1 MLLAQQVVA
10 QRGRVVRRGARGG
23 RAAVKGRDGGEDVK
37 RALRHR
43 AAHAGHASQP
53 ADHVVAL
60 APEVCGGGLRKGA
73 VRVRD
78 GGDARVLCDRGGAGR
93 VVALHLCHR
102 LDGALRAADVAEPEA
117 RHRRPL
123 GEAVDG
129 EGALV
134 HPFQRREGHVRL
146 VVRYELVDLVGE
158 DNDLR
163 VAPQHRR
170 DALEGGA
177 REQSAGRVGW
187 VAKDE
192 HPRLRRD
199 GRLESGG
206 LQHVLLLGA
215 RLEQHGRRATELRD
229 AEVRRPVRRR
239 HDDLVAWVAQRE
251 HSLQDRLLRAAA
263 ADHLRRLVLEAL
275 PAEQIV
281 AHGGAQ
287 LVRPRQRGVLD
298 LALAQR
304 LVRRLHHLGRR
315 RKVGL
320 ADREGDDGLALPL
333 ELDGEI
339 RDGDRRRRG
348 HRRDGARDCNLTG
361 RRRRRRA
368 EVEYLAPELGEGGAE
383 LVHHVVRVCVVRV
396 ERVEEVERVAA
407 RVVDELEQRLE
418 ALRRDRRRLQLQ
430 LGEESAGEVRHE
442 LRRGGERVVSLARQ
456 LDHLAAFVFEEGERA
471 RGSVVVCDAHLV
483 VDARQPLPAVPPRVG
498 PEHGVGAQHV
508 GGRGQHGEHCLLGV
522 RLDGEDVYHERLF
535 EQRRGQRA
543 QHLLEGEDRG
553 CDEEHVHAQLGQRRR
568 VWHPRDPHARRRLR
582 VVAARVSEDSV
593 AAPDPAA
600 GEELAEG
607 SEADDADAEPRGG
620 PVRHAR
626 AGGGGR
632 RGVGLRRSV
641 GGAQHEPVLRV
652 AAEHRD
658 ARAHLAQVA
667 ERVLR
672 PLLLDANQ
680 QVDVKG
686 VLEAS
691 RRHNRGPV
699 GRGRSARLCAARS
712 ASGWACSRA
721 EHARLVW
728 PALDLGEVD
737 VSHREDGHRLEEDAR
752 LVAVRCEDDGRL
764 GGEAEKR
771 ARRRRGAREDEEA
784 REVVRVVLDPVVQH
798 LEAVHLGRVDGSDRG
813 GVAQPLLHHQLC

>member
-1 MLLAQQVVA
+1 M
-10 QRGRVVRRGARGG
+10 
-23 RAAVKGRDGGEDVK
+23 
-37 RALRHR
+37 
-43 AAHAGHASQP
+43 
-53 ADHVVAL
+53 
-60 APEVCGGGLRKGA
+60 
-73 VRVRD
+73 
-78 GGDARVLCDRGGAGR
+78 
-93 VVALHLCHR
+93 
-102 LDGALRAADVAEPEA
+102 
-117 RHRRPL
+117 
-123 GEAVDG
+123 
-129 EGALV
+129 
-134 HPFQRREGHVRL
+134 
-146 VVRYELVDLVGE
+146 
-158 DNDLR
+158 
-163 VAPQHRR
+163 
-170 DALEGGA
+170 
-177 REQSAGRVGW
+177 
-187 VAKDE
+187 
-192 HPRLRRD
+192 
-199 GRLESGG
+199 
-206 LQHVLLLGA
+206 
-215 RLEQHGRRATELRD
+215 
-229 AEVRRPVRRR
+229 RRPVRRG

-315 RKVGL
+315 RKVRL

-348 HRRDGARDCNLTG
+348 HRRDGARDCNLAG
-361 RRRRRRA
+361 RRGRRRA

-396 ERVEEVERVAA
+396 ERVEEVERVAAPVHSKKCEETLFIEEVEGVAA

-442 LRRGGERVVSLARQ
+442 LRRGGERVVPLARQ

-471 RGSVVVCDAHLV
+471 RGAVVVCDAHLV
-483 VDARQPLPAVPPRVG
+483 VDARQALPAVPPRVG

-508 GGRGQHGEHCLLGV
+508 GGRGQHREHRLLGV
-522 RLDGEDVYHERLF
+522 RLDGEDVHHQRLF

-543 QHLLEGEDRG
+543 QHLLEGQDRG
-553 CDEEHVHAQLGQRRR
+553 CDEEHVHAQPGQRRR
-568 VWHPRDPHARRRLR
+568 VCDPRHPHARRRLR
-582 VVAARVSEDSV
+582 VVAARVREDSV
-593 AAPDPAA
+593 ATPDPAA

-607 SEADDADAEPRGG
+607 SEADDGDAEPRGW
-620 PVRHAR
+620 PMRHAR

-632 RGVGLRRSV
+632 GGVGLRRSV

-658 ARAHLAQVA
+658 GRAHLAQVA

-686 VLEAS
+686 VLEAG

-728 PALDLGEVD
+728 PALDLGEAD
-737 VSHREDGHRLEEDAR
+737 LSHREDRHRLEEDAR
-752 LVAVRCEDDGRL
+752 LLSPAKL
-764 GGEAEKR
+764 
-771 ARRRRGAREDEEA
+771 
-784 REVVRVVLDPVVQH
+784 
-798 LEAVHLGRVDGSDRG
+798 
-813 GVAQPLLHHQLC
+813 